1 MNRPEF
7 WELVAKRLC
16 YAEAGL
22 PLQSVWK
29 AGEGP
34 QHFRISQVSQNLQ
47 LLRLSECSLSKL
59 RTASQYCFCHL
70 LPVKLNTA
78 VQGSS
83 EQIGDFITGLAAW
96 CCNFDMCNTTTT
108 CQTCHLEGKLTN
120 SNFSI
125 FEKCHVNGEHT
136 HPVWHFCRLVWNQ

>member
-16 YAEAGL
+16 YAEACL

-47 LLRLSECSLSKL
+47 LLRLSECSLSKF
-59 RTASQYCFCHL
+59 RTASQY
-70 LPVKLNTA
+70 TA

-96 CCNFDMCNTTTT
+96 CATLT
-108 CQTCHLEGKLTN
+108 CATQPQLARFVTWKAN
-120 SNFSI
+120 
-125 FEKCHVNGEHT
+125 
-136 HPVWHFCRLVWNQ
+136 